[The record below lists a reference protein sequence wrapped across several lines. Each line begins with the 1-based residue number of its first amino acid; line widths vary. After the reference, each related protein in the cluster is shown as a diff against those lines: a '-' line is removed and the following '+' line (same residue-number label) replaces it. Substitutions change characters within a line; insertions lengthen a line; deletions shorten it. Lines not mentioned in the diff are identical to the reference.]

1 MSESVTIRTN
11 GEDRQ
16 IERGSSLLDLLRTLD
31 LDPEIVVVEV
41 NRNIVRRA
49 AFADTYLNHGD
60 ELELVHFVGGG

>member
-1 MSESVTIRTN
+1 MSECVTIKTN

>member
-1 MSESVTIRTN
+1 MTIRTN